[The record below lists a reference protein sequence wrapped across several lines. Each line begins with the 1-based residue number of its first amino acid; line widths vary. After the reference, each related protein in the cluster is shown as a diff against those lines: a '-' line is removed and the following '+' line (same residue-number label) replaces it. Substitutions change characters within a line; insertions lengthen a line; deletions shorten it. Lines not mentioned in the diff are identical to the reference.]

1 MLNLNRSNFQAHPFH
16 LVSPSPWPLYT
27 SISLLSLTTSAAL
40 SFHGFA
46 FAQYNL
52 MVSLLSLILAM
63 AFWWRDVIAEG
74 TYIGHHTLAV
84 QRGLNL
90 GVALFIVSEALFFLA
105 IFWAF
110 FHKLSTLWI
119 GAKLRGNPKAL
130 ITKLYRETYKVAPLI
145 PGGTVTLLE
154 ILDTNQG
161 MGNRGSKSDS
171 LISVK
176 EQRVDGSSVFF
187 KYCKV
192 YSKCQRNLVF
202 MQLIKYGTT
211 LFESIQKFYT
221 TISYSNSQIYLFSI
235 LWGWSLTIFFVL
247 LKSETNI
254 GKTNQIITTARPRAQ
269 SFSGTSEAMSSNFN
283 YASTNALHPYY
294 VTGFADGKGCF
305 YIGVTSNPR
314 YKTDYRVK
322 AVFHIGVHIRN
333 LALLEQIQLFFGVGT
348 IAKLGAEYVQF
359 RVSGFENLKVIRN
372 HFDTYPLLTNKQF
385 DYLLFKQVVN
395 DMEQGKHLTVEG
407 SKKIMSI
414 KAVMDNKGMSDNV
427 NLIFPNIDPIVRPAI
442 KHRKIKSLHWLAGFT
457 DAVGCFFIGLKKH
470 PASTLGETVW
480 LRFIL
485 IQHSKQEEFLK
496 SLFSTLNCGRYI
508 AKSGY
513 GEFIVEK
520 FTDVFD
526 KVIPIFEDFK
536 LHGVKSKNYDDFKKA
551 ALLIKNK
558 QHLTR
563 EGLDYIKK
571 IKGSMNK
578 NRE

>member
-1 MLNLNRSNFQAHPFH
+1 M
-16 LVSPSPWPLYT
+16 
-27 SISLLSLTTSAAL
+27 
-40 SFHGFA
+40 
-46 FAQYNL
+46 
-52 MVSLLSLILAM
+52 
-63 AFWWRDVIAEG
+63 

-119 GAKLRGNPKAL
+119 GAKFRGNPKAL
-130 ITKLYRETYKVAPLI
+130 ITKLHKETYKVAPLI
-145 PGGTVTLLE
+145 AGGTVTSLE

-202 MQLIKYGTT
+202 MQLIKYVNT
-211 LFESIQKFYT
+211 LFESIERFYT
-221 TISYSNSQIYLFSI
+221 KISYYNSQISLFS
-235 LWGWSLTIFFVL
+235 G
-247 LKSETNI
+247 
-254 GKTNQIITTARPRAQ
+254 
-269 SFSGTSEAMSSNFN
+269 EAMSSNFN
-283 YASTNALHPYY
+283 YASTNGLNPYY
-294 VTGFADGKGCF
+294 VTGFTDGEGCF
-305 YIGVTSNPR
+305 YIGVSSNPILWEWSPSGDWPKGQSPFGTR
-314 YKTDYRVK
+314 YKTAYRVK
-322 AVFHIGVHIRN
+322 AVFHIGVHIRD

-348 IAKLGAEYVQF
+348 ISKLGAESVQF
-359 RVSGFENLKVIRN
+359 RVSGFENLKVIMN
-372 HFDTYPLLTNKQF
+372 HFDKYSLLTNKQS

-395 DMEQGKHLTVEG
+395 DMEKGRHLTVEG
-407 SKKIMSI
+407 LNKIMSI
-414 KAVMDNKGMSDNV
+414 KAVMNNKGMSESLN
-427 NLIFPNIDPIVRPAI
+427 IAFPNIEPILRPVI
-442 KHRKIKSLHWLAGFT
+442 KDRKIKSLHWLAGFT
-457 DAVGCFFIGLKKH
+457 DAEGCFFIALKKS
-470 PASTLGETVW
+470 PESKLGETVW

-485 IQHSKQEEFLK
+485 TQHIRDEEFLK
-496 SLFSTLNCGRYI
+496 SLISTLNCGRYI
-508 AKSGY
+508 PKSGY

-526 KVIPIFEDFK
+526 KVIPIFEEFK
-536 LHGVKSKNYDDFKKA
+536 LHGVKSKNYEDFKKA

-563 EGLDYIKK
+563 EGLDQIKK

-578 NRE
+578 NREY

>member
-1 MLNLNRSNFQAHPFH
+1 M
-16 LVSPSPWPLYT
+16 
-27 SISLLSLTTSAAL
+27 
-40 SFHGFA
+40 
-46 FAQYNL
+46 
-52 MVSLLSLILAM
+52 
-63 AFWWRDVIAEG
+63 

-119 GAKLRGNPKAL
+119 GAKLRRNPKAL
-130 ITKLYRETYKVAPLI
+130 ITKLHKETYKVAPLI
-145 PGGTVTLLE
+145 AGGTVTSLE

-202 MQLIKYGTT
+202 MQLIKYVNT
-211 LFESIQKFYT
+211 LFESIQRFYT
-221 TISYSNSQIYLFSI
+221 KISYSNFQISLFS
-235 LWGWSLTIFFVL
+235 
-247 LKSETNI
+247 
-254 GKTNQIITTARPRAQ
+254 
-269 SFSGTSEAMSSNFN
+269 SEAMSSNFN
-283 YASTNALHPYY
+283 YSSTNGLNPYY
-294 VTGFADGKGCF
+294 VTGFTDGEGCF
-305 YIGVTSNPR
+305 YISVSSNPR
-314 YKTDYRVK
+314 YKTAYRVK
-322 AVFHIGVHIRN
+322 AVFHIGVHIRD

-348 IAKLGAEYVQF
+348 ISKLRAESVQF
-359 RVSGFENLKVIRN
+359 RVSGFENLKVIMN
-372 HFDTYPLLTNKQF
+372 HFDKYPLLTNKKS

-395 DMEQGKHLTVEG
+395 DMDKGRHLTVEG
-407 SKKIMSI
+407 LKKIMSI
-414 KAVMDNKGMSDNV
+414 KAVMNNKGMSDNL
-427 NLIFPNIDPIVRPAI
+427 NPAFPNIEPILRPEI
-442 KHRKIKSLHWLAGFT
+442 KDRKIKSLHWLAGFT
-457 DAVGCFFIGLKKH
+457 DAEGCFFIALKKS
-470 PASTLGETVW
+470 PESKLGETVW

-485 IQHSKQEEFLK
+485 TKHIRDEEFLK
-496 SLFSTLNCGRYI
+496 SLISTLNCGRYI
-508 AKSGY
+508 AKLGY

-526 KVIPIFEDFK
+526 KVIPIFEEFK
-536 LHGVKSKNYDDFKKA
+536 LHGVKSKNYEDFKKA

-563 EGLDYIKK
+563 EGLDQIKK

-578 NRE
+578 K